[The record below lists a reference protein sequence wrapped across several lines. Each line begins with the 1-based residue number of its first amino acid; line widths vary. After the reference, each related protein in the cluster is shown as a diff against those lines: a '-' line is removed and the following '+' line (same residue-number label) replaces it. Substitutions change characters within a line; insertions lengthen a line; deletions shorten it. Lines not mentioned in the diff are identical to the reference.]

1 MDEDGTSPTA
11 PGVRIRSAS
20 VVSADSCC
28 RNADGGV
35 SLDIPARASAD
46 RTLRHTQGMASQ
58 PSSSDRFSV
67 AELTVR
73 SAQSDLLEVDPLDL
87 GPDAPAT
94 AALEVERGP
103 EPRDLRQRGE

>member
-1 MDEDGTSPTA
+1 M
-11 PGVRIRSAS
+11 RSYRP
-20 VVSADSCC
+20 C
-28 RNADGGV
+28 RQLLSQRRRVTGH
-35 SLDIPARASAD
+35 AR
-46 RTLRHTQGMASQ
+46 RGHPLTERVRHTQGMASL

-67 AELTVR
+67 AELTVH

-103 EPRDLRQRGE
+103 EPRHARQRGE